1 MILIFLFPP
10 KEPGTGSSLIQKDFK
25 KEPVVIKEIDTR
37 PTLLRTLGPYDTFT
51 KPLIQSQEHKIH
63 DCSHR
68 RKTDQL
74 NFVVIDTT
82 DHVGGGEREREQLT
96 TFLGNVNSS
105 IEKLFAVCSSPMR
118 KNPPFFLCSKKLGS
132 PASETST
139 IGTQRS
145 AVTLSKK
152 RKQKKI

>member
-1 MILIFLFPP
+1 M
-10 KEPGTGSSLIQKDFK
+10 
-25 KEPVVIKEIDTR
+25 
-37 PTLLRTLGPYDTFT
+37 
-51 KPLIQSQEHKIH
+51 IH

-68 RKTDQL
+68 RKVDKL

-82 DHVGGGEREREQLT
+82 DPCGWEREQLT

-118 KNPPFFLCSKKLGS
+118 KNPSFFLCSKKLGS

-145 AVTLSKK
+145 AVTLSKERKK
-152 RKQKKI
+152 RII

>member
-1 MILIFLFPP
+1 MW
-10 KEPGTGSSLIQKDFK
+10 
-25 KEPVVIKEIDTR
+25 V
-37 PTLLRTLGPYDTFT
+37 
-51 KPLIQSQEHKIH
+51 
-63 DCSHR
+63 
-68 RKTDQL
+68 
-74 NFVVIDTT
+74 
-82 DHVGGGEREREQLT
+82 GEREREQLT

-118 KNPPFFLCSKKLGS
+118 KNPSFFLCSKKLGS

-152 RKQKKI
+152 KAKENLRHKSHYSRAQSPKEEAEINFLLC